1 MSGIRGTSI
10 KVGIFT
16 VVMLLLTG
24 VLFAI
29 FSQYRGGPDSRYSAI
44 FDDASSL
51 QSGDSVRVAGVR
63 VGTVNSVA
71 LQPDNSVVVGFGADR
86 NQLQQIAAI
95 GGGTEFYAGGTPDEY
110 SENLRHIFLT
120 IGGLGTV
127 VLVE

>member
-71 LQPDNSVVVGFGADR
+71 LQPDNSVVV
-86 NQLQQIAAI
+86 
-95 GGGTEFYAGGTPDEY
+95 
-110 SENLRHIFLT
+110 
-120 IGGLGTV
+120 
-127 VLVE
+127 